1 MECEE
6 PVDDTV
12 CLDRKKG
19 EINLYKDNEKK
30 EIPERG
36 YSLEF
41 LM

>member
-30 EIPERG
+30 RLQKEAAVW
-36 YSLEF
+36 SS
-41 LM
+41 

>member
-30 EIPERG
+30 RLQKEATVW
-36 YSLEF
+36 SS
-41 LM
+41 